1 MSIIDPAMARAT
13 VFMTYPFPLGQATGG
28 ARMSREIARHLAKQG
43 ADVTV
48 LPVSATPS
56 TCFPRP
62 AVPREAL
69 GIEFDA
75 DLSRDGVKVI
85 RVAQHRWHWALDG
98 LPVKRAIG
106 KLLAH
111 QRPDIVLSYYHEAA
125 FLPPLLRAHGIP
137 LGFIS
142 TWQSYARAL
151 SAPLRK
157 VPKPLWPRVNRR
169 LVLAPHRAGAVFF
182 ATSRYTKQELVDV
195 VGLAAERIRVCPLGV
210 TPHFFAIPREQPARV
225 TDFLFFGRV
234 IASKGV
240 AAAIEALA
248 RLGKASGD
256 FRLRIVGQGNHAW
269 ARETAARHGIADRV
283 EVRDAVDDQGLR
295 DELQRAHVAILPSHF
310 EAFGLCFAEAQA
322 AGLPVVAYDAG
333 SVPEIVAHGTSGWL
347 APVKDVAALSACA
360 AQAMHDPRATHAAGL
375 AGRARAARSFTW
387 ENTAAIILDG
397 SLAAA
402 APGLHGA
409 AEIAR

>member
-1 MSIIDPAMARAT
+1 MARAT

-43 ADVTV
+43 ADVTL

-62 AVPREAL
+62 AVAREAL
-69 GIEFDA
+69 GTEFDA
-75 DLSRDGVKVI
+75 ELARDGVKVV
-85 RVAQHRWHWALDG
+85 RVPQHRWHWTLDG
-98 LPVKRAIG
+98 LPVKRAIRA
-106 KLLAH
+106 LLAH
-111 QRPDIVLSYYHEAA
+111 RRPDIVLSYYHEAA
-125 FLPPLLRAHGIP
+125 FLPSLLRAHRIP

-151 SAPLRK
+151 GAPLRK
-157 VPKPLWPRVNRR
+157 VPKLLWPRVNQR
-169 LVLAPHRAGAVFF
+169 LVLTPHRAGAVFF
-182 ATSRYTKQELVDV
+182 ATSHYTKQELIDV
-195 VGLAAERIRVCPLGV
+195 VGVEAHRIRVCPLGV
-210 TPHFFAIPREQPARV
+210 APHFFAIPRAQPERI

-240 AAAIEALA
+240 ADAIEALA
-248 RLGKASGD
+248 RLVASGAD
-256 FRLRIVGQGNHAW
+256 LRLRIVGQGNHAW
-269 ARETAARHGIADRV
+269 ARETAQRHGIEGRV

-295 DELQRAHVAILPSHF
+295 AELQRAHVAILPSHF

-333 SVPEIVAHGTSGWL
+333 SVPEIVVHGTTGWL
-347 APVKDVAALSACA
+347 APLKDVAALSDCA
-360 AQAMHDPRATHAAGL
+360 AAAMRDARATHAAGL
-375 AGRARAARSFTW
+375 AGRARAERSFTW
-387 ENTAAIILDG
+387 QNTASIILDG

-402 APGLHGA
+402 AAPGLGA
-409 AEIAR
+409 TEAAR